1 MRIRESVQ
9 TDFPAILAIVNDAA
23 RAYHGVIPADR
34 WHEPYMSAE
43 ELEREIA
50 AGVAFWVAEE
60 DGRTTGVMG
69 IQDKVDVALVRHA
82 YVDPSLQ
89 RSGVG
94 TKLLRHV
101 ESLVDKP
108 ILIGTW
114 ATASWAIEF
123 YRRNGFDIVSEAEKD
138 RLLKRYWSI
147 PPRQIET
154 SVVLANQRWAKGLA
168 NAVSMLL
175 IVVLAAC
182 HTLKPPT
189 RPLTTAL
196 RADSAEI
203 HVRRSD
209 YAFIANIPFVFT
221 NTTAK
226 ALSVAGCGGPVFPAL
241 EKRVNNRWVE
251 AYYPAYLSCLTKP
264 DFMLKSG
271 EEFRNVLQFSAYEPG
286 HNTHPLLE
294 VESIDGIYRLRWFLA
309 EGTDATA
316 KDARRVEAT
325 SNEFRMVLIDPP
337 RQRAQS
343 LFNGKGLSGWDV
355 DVPAADSN
363 VRLRS
368 PFIVRNGMLVSLG
381 EPRGHLISD
390 SSYRDY
396 RLEIEYRFPAAPG
409 NAGVLVHAST
419 PRALYGMFPR
429 SIEVQMESGNAGDF
443 WCIVEDIQ
451 VPDMERRRGPP
462 AEWGITEGK
471 ARRIKNLTD
480 DSEKPLG
487 QWNTMVIQAVGSSIK
502 VWVNGDLV
510 NDGFNATAD
519 RGRIAIQSEGS
530 EVEFRKI
537 SLTPLGKQ

>member
-1 MRIRESVQ
+1 MLIREYAE
-9 TDFPAILAIVNDAA
+9 TDFPTILAIVNAAA

-60 DGRTTGVMG
+60 DGRTWGVMG
-69 IQDKVDVALVRHA
+69 IQDKGDVALVRHA

-123 YRRNGFDIVSEAEKD
+123 YRRNGFDVVSENEKD

-147 PPRQIET
+147 PARQIAT
-154 SVVLANQRWAKGLA
+154 SVVLANQRWTKSSAAAL
-168 NAVSMLL
+168 SMLL
-175 IVVLAAC
+175 LVFLAAC
-182 HTLKPPT
+182 QTLNPAPP
-189 RPLTTAL
+189 PLTASL
-196 RADSAEI
+196 HADSALI
-203 HVRRSD
+203 HVRRSGIN
-209 YAFIANIPFVFT
+209 YMANIPFVFT
-221 NTTAK
+221 NTTTGPVSK
-226 ALSVAGCGGPVFPAL
+226 SGCGLTFPGL
-241 EKRVNNRWVE
+241 EKKVNERWVE
-251 AYYPAYLSCLTKP
+251 AYYPVYLACLTKP
-264 DFMLKSG
+264 DFRIESGKS
-271 EEFRNVLQFSAYEPG
+271 FRHVLRFMAAEPG
-286 HNTHPLLE
+286 HNTAPTLE
-294 VESIDGIYRLRWFLA
+294 VESIDGTYRLRWVFS
-309 EGTDATA
+309 EGTEETA
-316 KDARRVEAT
+316 KGARRVDAT
-325 SNEFRMVLIDPP
+325 SNEFQMVLIDEA
-337 RQRAQS
+337 RREVRS
-343 LFNGKGLSGWDV
+343 LFNGRDLLGWDV

-419 PRALYGMFPR
+419 PRALYRMFPR

-443 WCIVEDIQ
+443 WCIVEDIH
-451 VPDMERRRGPP
+451 VSDMERRRGPR
-462 AEWGITEGK
+462 ATWGVTEGK
-471 ARRIKNLTD
+471 ARRIINLTD
-480 DSEKPLG
+480 NSEKPLG
-487 QWNTMVIQAVGSSIK
+487 QWNTMVIHAVGNTIR

-510 NDGFNATAD
+510 NDGFRATANH
-519 RGRIAIQSEGS
+519 GRIALQSEGA
-530 EVEFRKI
+530 EVEFRKLLLT
-537 SLTPLGKQ
+537 SLSGR